1 MPNGQ
6 KRFVWRCINR
16 IEHGK
21 RICRHSATIEE
32 PELRAA
38 VVSALN
44 EMFRQR
50 TAKETLAQCVA
61 AALAGR
67 QDGDLTL
74 PAVETRLRALQAE
87 QMDLLQLAMQ
97 EPDCADFDE
106 RLSRINAAM
115 SDLLARKAELI
126 QAGCT
131 DTTYDSWVLDIT
143 DTLEHMDSAIAEFDD
158 GMVY

>member
-6 KRFVWRCINR
+6 KRIVWRCINR

-61 AALAGR
+61 ADRTG
-67 QDGDLTL
+67 
-74 PAVETRLRALQAE
+74 
-87 QMDLLQLAMQ
+87 
-97 EPDCADFDE
+97 
-106 RLSRINAAM
+106 I
-115 SDLLARKAELI
+115 
-126 QAGCT
+126 
-131 DTTYDSWVLDIT
+131 
-143 DTLEHMDSAIAEFDD
+143 
-158 GMVY
+158 